1 MQSLLKMMDTWK
13 GEGGGGTGPEPTA
26 RLSSLPRKTSRLTL
40 RDSAPSLPRTSA
52 HSPTTGKGAASRPQ
66 GEDGSLV
73 DQAQM
78 SGGRQIHQSHQG
90 GEEMTRVSS
99 EQPGLIQKEEYGAED
114 WVWVTPEPPRSGVL
128 GGWKVHASVINSPMC
143 HGGFY

>member
-1 MQSLLKMMDTWK
+1 MDACK

-26 RLSSLPRKTSRLTL
+26 RLSCLPRKTSGLTL

-52 HSPTTGKGAASRPQ
+52 HSPTTGKGAAGRHQ

-78 SGGRQIHQSHQG
+78 SGGRQSHQSQQG
-90 GEEMTRVSS
+90 GEEMTRVSR
-99 EQPGLIQKEEYGAED
+99 EHPGLVLKEEYDAGD

-128 GGWKVHASVINSPMC
+128 GGWKVHASVINNPMC
-143 HGGFY
+143 HGSFY